1 MLDPTPAA
9 LPLRPADDGEG
20 GLTLVEA
27 RYDSELAREL
37 VAEVQAEYVVRY
49 GGQDDSPVDPE
60 EFTPPRGS
68 FLLATVDGV
77 VVGSVALRAH
87 AVTAGDDDAVAAE
100 GPTAELKRLYV
111 RADHRRRG
119 YARRVLRLAE
129 ERARALGYR
138 RLVLETGLEQPEA
151 MALYRAEGYA
161 PIPSYGY
168 YRDAPKSRS
177 FAKDLATAPV

>member
-1 MLDPTPAA
+1 MPDPTPAA
-9 LPLRPADDGEG
+9 LPLRPAVSDELGV
-20 GLTLVEA
+20 VEA

-60 EFTPPRGS
+60 EFAPPRGS
-68 FLLATVDGV
+68 FLLVTVDGV
-77 VVGSVALRAH
+77 VVGSVALREH
-87 AVTAGDDDAVAAE
+87 AVTAGDDAAVAGA

-111 RADHRRRG
+111 RAGHRRRG

-129 ERARALGYR
+129 QRARVLGYQ

-161 PIPSYGY
+161 QIPSYGY
-168 YRDAPKSRS
+168 YRGAPKSRS
-177 FAKDLATAPV
+177 FAKDLAPPQG